1 MLAKQLLNHRYQLL
15 ERLAE
20 NAGQQ
25 TWLAIDCENEPH
37 DYVVVKLLAM
47 NPQMQWEH
55 AKLLEREAQILG
67 KLDHPYI
74 PKYRDYFMVDQVSGS
89 RFSWLCLVQNQ
100 VPGKSLQQ
108 LLDQGYRF
116 TQVEVEAIASEVLSI
131 LSYLHSFNPPI
142 LHRDIK
148 PSNLMRDEEG
158 HIYLIDFG
166 AVQEQAALEG
176 VTFTV
181 IGTYGYVPM
190 EQFGGR
196 AVPSSDLYALGASL
210 IHLLTGV
217 SPADLP
223 QVNGRIEFASSVGI
237 DPALVNWIRKLT
249 EPNVDDRLPT
259 ADRALDALRNRSSL
273 NLPLL
278 KGKPTG
284 SKIQLQK
291 SIDRLDIT
299 IPRRNRHALNLY
311 NMGGL
316 MAGFFQFLIR
326 WPRMMEDLRQGEIL
340 GSSSVLT
347 WYSLI
352 LGWFLI
358 FISMVWLPVFSYT
371 VISAN
376 LTHFTMRRKLF
387 GFTYWKRCKQIT
399 NIRVDI
405 GSDLFGT
412 STVKIHISNQMF
424 CTNPMAKVE
433 QQWLMQEINDWIAVR
448 GMYSSRASR

>member
-25 TWLAIDCENEPH
+25 TWLAIDRENESH

-74 PKYRDYFMVDQVSGS
+74 PKYRDYFMLDQVSGS

-148 PSNLMRDEEG
+148 PSNLMRGEG

-190 EQFGGR
+190 EQFSGR

-273 NLPLL
+273 NLSLL
-278 KGKPTG
+278 KRKPTG

-291 SIDRLDIT
+291 SINRLDIT
-299 IPRRNRHALNLY
+299 IPCRNRHALNLY
-311 NMGGL
+311 TVHGKISTAVTQRPQNHD
-316 MAGFFQFLIR
+316 R
-326 WPRMMEDLRQGEIL
+326 TP
-340 GSSSVLT
+340 SVLPQ
-347 WYSLI
+347 
-352 LGWFLI
+352 LGPPQRQPLLHEARN
-358 FISMVWLPVFSYT
+358 LP
-371 VISAN
+371 A
-376 LTHFTMRRKLF
+376 H
-387 GFTYWKRCKQIT
+387 G
-399 NIRVDI
+399 
-405 GSDLFGT
+405 
-412 STVKIHISNQMF
+412 
-424 CTNPMAKVE
+424 
-433 QQWLMQEINDWIAVR
+433 
-448 GMYSSRASR
+448 